1 MIFFGG
7 LDDYEPILKQEILSY
22 QMCLEVIRTTSE
34 KLSITLEN
42 TVDTLDGYLVEY
54 NLSDGRLFIICD
66 EKREELRILAQ

>member
-66 EKREELRILAQ
+66 EKREEIRILAQ

>member
-1 MIFFGG
+1 MIFFGS

-34 KLSITLEN
+34 KLSINPEI

-66 EKREELRILAQ
+66 EKREEIRILAQ

>member
-22 QMCLEVIRTTSE
+22 QMCLEAIRTTSE
-34 KLSITLEN
+34 KLSITPEN

-54 NLSDGRLFIICD
+54 NLSDGILVIICD
-66 EKREELRILAQ
+66 EKREEIRILAQ

>member
-1 MIFFGG
+1 MIFFGS

-34 KLSITLEN
+34 KLSINPEI

-66 EKREELRILAQ
+66 EKSEEIRILAQ